1 MAHPALV
8 ESLFRRK
15 TRNLSI
21 FSTTKDS
28 DDMSFI
34 DEHKIKIRF
43 VIHAQTSFGWEVN
56 IVGNIKELGS
66 WNVSDAIALTTN
78 RDEYPN
84 WVSHTLNI
92 SASSFPFVF
101 EYKYIMINSQ
111 KHELKWESFTRNRIA
126 KCPEKTPKNFVHEI
140 HDTFNIHSTNELR
153 IATKSDFVQALSK
166 IPFMKSLEEQ
176 LQELSDLLVKEV
188 VSYNTLALSC
198 ITVKNMKNPVG
209 SDYSLYN
216 PFIDWCSQNI
226 TVQQTKILL
235 SATFP
240 TYLWLDIPTTELE
253 EKINFY
259 QEACQ
264 DTFDDLKHLK
274 AISELRMALLNEHK
288 TSEDISGLLI
298 SDTYLEKNQVQLLE
312 RIIEGLEENEIWKI
326 IDIGIWISQML
337 FLQSIKPKQT
347 STMITQF
354 QKLKKQESNE
364 ILKDIISEL
373 FTLILDM
380 YSELH
385 SKVNHQECEA
395 LAALLQSEYK
405 IIHHGIFQVCSIYL
419 LKCIPILNN
428 KLLGMPFLCYNSG
441 SARGNLVVYKE
452 HMEKSNKDCIFVTEF
467 ITEDL
472 EIPQNATALVVIFLD
487 SLYYSSLLQ
496 ARKMNIPVVAGFFPP
511 VIEGEYI
518 LTVNEDL
525 YTIQRA

>member
-34 DEHKIKIRF
+34 DEHKIKVRF
-43 VIHAQTSFGWEVN
+43 VVHAQTSFGWEVK
-56 IVGNIKELGS
+56 IVGNIKELGL
-66 WNVSDAIALTTN
+66 WNASEAITLTTN
-78 RDEYPN
+78 KDEYPKWASYN
-84 WVSHTLNI
+84 LNI
-92 SASSFPFVF
+92 NVPTFPFSF
-101 EYKYIMINSQ
+101 EYKYIMIHPQ
-111 KHELKWESFTRNRIA
+111 RHEVKWESFTQNRIA
-126 KCPEKTPKNFVHEI
+126 RCPEKTPKNFVHEV

-188 VSYNTLALSC
+188 ITYNTLALSC
-198 ITVKNMKNPVG
+198 IAVKNMKNPVG
-209 SDYSLYN
+209 SDYSSYN

-235 SATFP
+235 SGTSP
-240 TYLWLDIPTTELE
+240 TYLWLDIPTTELI
-253 EKINFY
+253 EKIESY

-264 DTFDDLKHLK
+264 NTFDDLNHLIT
-274 AISELRMALLNEHK
+274 ISELRMALLNEHK

-312 RIIEGLEENEIWKI
+312 RIIEGLEENEVWKI
-326 IDIGIWISQML
+326 IDIGMWISQML

-373 FTLILDM
+373 FTLVLDM
-380 YSELH
+380 YFELYG
-385 SKVNHQECEA
+385 KVNHQECEA

-405 IIHHGIFQVCSIYL
+405 ILHHGIFQVCSMYL

-428 KLLGMPFLCYNSG
+428 KLLGMPFLCYHSG
-441 SARGNLVVYKE
+441 SARGNLVIYNE
-452 HMEKSNKDCIFVTEF
+452 NMEKINQDCIFVTEF

-487 SLYYSSLLQ
+487 SLYHSSLLQ
-496 ARKMNIPVVAGFFPP
+496 ARMMNIPIVVGFFPP
-511 VIEGEYI
+511 VIEGEYM

-525 YTIQRA
+525 YTIKRA